1 MGHLSMVTNPLCY
14 EVLKF
19 MHHKRNQNG
28 NYDKPVLKERIK
40 EAAKHALKDS
50 LTPGCPAGYL
60 FLKTF

>member
-1 MGHLSMVTNPLCY
+1 MVTNPLSY

-19 MHHKRNQNG
+19 MHHTRNQNG

-40 EAAKHALKDS
+40 EDAKNALNDS
-50 LTPGCPAGYL
+50 LTPCCPAGYV